1 MISALWQDIRY
12 GFRML
17 RKNPGFTVIAVLA
30 LALGIGANTAIFSVV
45 NATLL
50 RPLPYKEADRLVM
63 VWNREPEDEKAAIA
77 PADFL
82 DWRDRNTVFE
92 QMAASRSWSFN
103 LTQSGQPERILGAVA
118 NASLFPVLG
127 VSAAIG
133 RTFLPEEEMSGTGR
147 VVVLSHGLW
156 QRLFG
161 SNPGVVGQKL
171 VLNGESFTVV
181 GVMPDGFQYPQGAEL
196 WVPPRHIVPESPTAG
211 ATSDATKVR
220 DNHYL
225 RVIARLKPQA
235 TLNQAKAEMETITRQ
250 LEQQYPETNTGY
262 GINLVPLR
270 EDLTGKIQPALVILF
285 CAVGF
290 VLLIACA
297 NVANLLLARAT
308 ARRREIAIR
317 TALGAS
323 RWRVVRQLLT
333 ESVLLSVMGGG
344 LGLLVALWGIPS
356 LLAISPL
363 DIRRVKEIGID
374 GQALGFTLLVSLLTG
389 IVFGLAPALQASNP
403 DLNESLKESARG
415 AAGGVGRS
423 RLRGLLVV
431 AEVALSLLLLVS
443 AGLMIRSFLRLQE
456 VSPGFNAERVL
467 TAQLTLSRP
476 DYSEDRQRAALL
488 KEVLARIEAQPGIS
502 SASATST
509 IPLGGGEVSR
519 SFTVGGQPL
528 PVPGKEPGAEYRAI
542 GPHYFRTMGTPL
554 LKGRDFTE
562 RDDAQSPGVIMIN
575 ETMARRFWPNDDPV
589 GQSLTIIG
597 IEKEPREIVGVVGD
611 VHHFGLDARAEA
623 EMYVPYLQRPMPGVT
638 LMVQSAS
645 APGDVTAA
653 VRNAVREADKNLPVY
668 NIKSMDEVLA
678 DSVSSRRFNM
688 LLLGIFAGV
697 ALLLAAVGIYG
708 VMAYSVTQRTHEIGI
723 RMALGADRGDILK
736 LVVGQGMILTL
747 IGLFVGLA
755 ASLALTRLMASLLY
769 GVTATDP
776 LTFAGVSLLL
786 AAVALLACY
795 IPARRAMKVDP
806 MVALRY
812 E

>member
-1 MISALWQDIRY
+1 MNTLWQDIRY

-17 RKNPGFTVIAVLA
+17 WKNPGFTVIATLA

-50 RPLPYKEADRLVM
+50 RPLPYKEAERLVM
-63 VWNREPEDEKAAIA
+63 VWNREPEDEKAAVA

-82 DWRDRNTVFE
+82 DWREQNTVFE

-103 LTQSGQPERILGAVA
+103 LTQSGQPERILGAVT
-118 NASLFPVLG
+118 NASLFPLLG
-127 VSAAIG
+127 VSPAIG
-133 RTFLPEEEMSGTGR
+133 RTFLPEEETTGNGR
-147 VVVLSHGLW
+147 VVVLSHGIW

-161 SNPGVVGQKL
+161 SNPGVIGQKL
-171 VLNGESFTVV
+171 ALNGESFTVV
-181 GVMPDGFQYPQGAEL
+181 GVMPEGFQYPQGAEV

-211 ATSDATKVR
+211 ASADATKVR

-250 LEQQYPETNTGY
+250 LEQQYPQTNTGF
-262 GINLVPLR
+262 GVNLVPLR

-333 ESVLLSVMGGG
+333 ESVLLSVTGGG

-374 GQALGFTLLVSLLTG
+374 AQALGFTLLVSLLTG
-389 IVFGLAPALQASNP
+389 IIFGLAPALQASNP

-415 AAGGVGRS
+415 SAGGVGRS
-423 RLRGLLVV
+423 RLRSMLVV

-456 VSPGFNAERVL
+456 VSPGFSAGQVL

-488 KEVLARIEAQPGIS
+488 QQVLARVEAQPGVA

-519 SFTVGGQPL
+519 SFTVGGQP
-528 PVPGKEPGAEYRAI
+528 PPEPGKEPTAEYRAI
-542 GPHYFRTMGTPL
+542 GSHYFRTMGTPL

-562 RDDAQSPGVIMIN
+562 RDDAQSPAVVMIN
-575 ETMARRFWPNDDPV
+575 ETMARRYWPNEDPV
-589 GQSLTIIG
+589 GRSLKLDG
-597 IEKEPREIVGVVGD
+597 MEKEPREIVGVVGD
-611 VHHFGLDARAEA
+611 VRHFGLDARAEA

-638 LMVQSAS
+638 LMVRSAS
-645 APGDVTAA
+645 APGDVAAA
-653 VRNAVREADKNLPVY
+653 VRNAVREADRNLPVY
-668 NIKSMDEVLA
+668 NVKSMDEILA

-688 LLLGIFAGV
+688 LLLGIFAAV
-697 ALLLAAVGIYG
+697 ALVLAAVGIYG

-723 RMALGADRGDILK
+723 RMALGAEARDILK

-747 IGLFVGLA
+747 IGLAVGLA
-755 ASLALTRLMASLLY
+755 ASLALTRLLASLLY

-786 AAVALLACY
+786 AVVALLACY

>member
-1 MISALWQDIRY
+1 MLGTLWQDIRY

-17 RKNPGFTVIAVLA
+17 WKNPGFTVIAVVA
-30 LALGIGANTAIFSVV
+30 LALGISANTAIFSVV

-50 RPLPYKEADRLVM
+50 RPLPYKETERLVM
-63 VWNREPEDEKAAIA
+63 VWNREPADDKAAVA

-92 QMAASRSWSFN
+92 QMASSRSWSFN
-103 LTQSGQPERILGAVA
+103 LTHAGQPERILGAVA
-118 NASLFPVLG
+118 NASLFPLLG
-127 VSAAIG
+127 VSPAVG
-133 RTFLPEEEMSGTGR
+133 RTFLPEEETSGSGR
-147 VVVLSHGLW
+147 VVVLSHGIW

-161 SNPGVVGQKL
+161 SNPGVIGQKL
-171 VLNGESFTVV
+171 VLNGESFEVV
-181 GVMPDGFQYPQGAEL
+181 GVMPADFQYPQGAEL

-211 ATSDATKVR
+211 GSVDPTKVR

-235 TLNQAKAEMETITRQ
+235 TLAQAKAEMETIARQ
-250 LEQQYPETNTGY
+250 LEQQYPETNTGF
-262 GINLVPLR
+262 GMNLVPLR

-308 ARRREIAIR
+308 ARRKEIAIR

-323 RWRVVRQLLT
+323 RWRVIRQLLT

-374 GQALGFTLLVSLLTG
+374 GQALGFTLLVSFLTG
-389 IVFGLAPALQASNP
+389 IIFGLAPALQASNP

-415 AAGGVGRS
+415 SAGGVGRS

-443 AGLMIRSFLRLQE
+443 AGLMIRSFMRLQE
-456 VSPGFNAERVL
+456 VSPGFNADRVL
-467 TAQLTLSRP
+467 TMQLTLSRP

-488 KEVLARIEAQPGIS
+488 QQVLARIEAQPGVT

-519 SFTVGGQPL
+519 SFVVGGQPL
-528 PVPGKEPGAEYRAI
+528 PEPGKEPGAEYRAVA
-542 GPHYFRTMGTPL
+542 PHYFRTMGTPL

-562 RDDAQSPGVIMIN
+562 RDDAQSPGVVMIN
-575 ETMARRFWPNDDPV
+575 ETMARRFWPNEDPV
-589 GQSLTIIG
+589 GKTLTLVSL
-597 IEKEPREIVGVVGD
+597 EKEPREIVGVVGD
-611 VHHFGLDARAEA
+611 VRHFGLDAGAEA

-638 LMVQSAS
+638 LMIQSAS

-653 VRNAVREADKNLPVY
+653 VRNAVLEADRNLPVY
-668 NIKSMDEVLA
+668 NIRSMEEILA

-688 LLLGIFAGV
+688 LLLGIFAAI
-697 ALLLAAVGIYG
+697 ALVLAAVGIYG

-723 RMALGADRGDILK
+723 RMALGAGRRDILK

-747 IGLFVGLA
+747 IGVCVGLA

-776 LTFAGVSLLL
+776 LTFTGVSLLL
-786 AAVALLACY
+786 TVIALLACY
-795 IPARRAMKVDP
+795 VPARRATKVDP